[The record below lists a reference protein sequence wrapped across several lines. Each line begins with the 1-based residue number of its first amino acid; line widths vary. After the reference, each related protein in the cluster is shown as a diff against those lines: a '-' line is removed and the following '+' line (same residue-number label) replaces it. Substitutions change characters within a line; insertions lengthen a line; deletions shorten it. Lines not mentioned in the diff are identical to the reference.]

1 MAAGATLRLH
11 HLEAIDR
18 LRHAV
23 GGRRAVRRGAAALG
37 LLEPWKPVQFI
48 TKATGKGGEVKCS
61 MLGAKQKVKMLEYIY
76 IYH

>member
-23 GGRRAVRRGAAALG
+23 GGRRAVGRGTAALG

-48 TKATGKGGEVKCS
+48 TKATGKRGRGQMQHVGGKTKS
-61 MLGAKQKVKMLEYIY
+61 
-76 IYH
+76 